1 VIEKLNRV
9 FEKLPPEQRDII
21 REAFTILIEEVI
33 NAVVKDNERIWQ
45 SIEKTW
51 QSMNERFERQER
63 ENERI
68 WQTIEKVWQAIE
80 KLEKTMKE
88 GFERQEKENERIWQ
102 AIKEGF
108 EKQAQENEKIW
119 QAIKE
124 GFERQE
130 KENQRIWQAIEEL
143 RKDMKEGFER
153 QEKENER
160 IWQTI
165 ERIWQS
171 IEKLEN
177 TMKEGF
183 EKQAQE
189 NEKIWQAIKE
199 GFERQ
204 EKENQRIWQAI
215 EEMRKSNEEQFK
227 RIWQAIEE
235 DRKSNEEQFKRI
247 WQAIE
252 KTNERLDKLILAF
265 EKAERR
271 NEQTRKQV
279 GVLTDNFGYLLEDR
293 AIRTLPK
300 LLKERYGF
308 EITEPLRRDFIEIN
322 GKYIEVNIYGKA
334 RKNEE
339 EFIIIVEAK
348 TRITNKAIIGFLEKC
363 NNFEGKQFRIMI
375 GYLITPKIKQ
385 ILENN
390 NVIFINSYE
399 LEL

>member
-1 VIEKLNRV
+1 LKGR
-9 FEKLPPEQRDII
+9 K
-21 REAFTILIEEVI
+21 
-33 NAVVKDNERIWQ
+33 
-45 SIEKTW
+45 
-51 QSMNERFERQER
+51 
-63 ENERI
+63 
-68 WQTIEKVWQAIE
+68 
-80 KLEKTMKE
+80 
-88 GFERQEKENERIWQ
+88 
-102 AIKEGF
+102 
-108 EKQAQENEKIW
+108 KIW
-119 QAIKE
+119 Q
-124 GFERQE
+124 
-130 KENQRIWQAIEEL
+130 N
-143 RKDMKEGFER
+143 
-153 QEKENER
+153 
-160 IWQTI
+160 I

-252 KTNERLDKLILAF
+252 KTNQRLDKLILAF
-265 EKAERR
+265 EKAEKR

-308 EITEPLRRDFIEIN
+308 EITEPLRRDFVEIN

-334 RKNEE
+334 RKN
-339 EFIIIVEAK
+339 
-348 TRITNKAIIGFLEKC
+348 
-363 NNFEGKQFRIMI
+363 
-375 GYLITPKIKQ
+375 
-385 ILENN
+385 
-390 NVIFINSYE
+390 NVIILRVSN
-399 LEL
+399 LE

>member
-1 VIEKLNRV
+1 MIEKLNRV
-9 FEKLPPEQRDII
+9 FEKLPPEHRDIM

-51 QSMNERFERQER
+51 QTMNER
-63 ENERI
+63 
-68 WQTIEKVWQAIE
+68 
-80 KLEKTMKE
+80 
-88 GFERQEKENERIWQ
+88 FERQEKENERIWQ

-108 EKQAQENEKIW
+108 ERQEKENQRIWQAIEELRKDMKEGFERQAQENEKIW

-153 QEKENER
+153 QEKENQR
-160 IWQTI
+160 IWQAI
-165 ERIWQS
+165 EEMR
-171 IEKLEN
+171 KD
-177 TMKEGF
+177 MKEGF

-215 EEMRKSNEEQFK
+215 EEMRKDMKEGFERQAKENE
-227 RIWQAIEE
+227 
-235 DRKSNEEQFKRI
+235 RI

-265 EKAERR
+265 EKAEKR

-279 GVLTDNFGYLLEDR
+279 GVLTDNFGYLLEGR

-308 EITEPLRRDFIEIN
+308 EIIEPLRRDFIEIN
-322 GKYIEVNIYGKA
+322 GKYIEVNIYGRA
-334 RKNEE
+334 RKNDE
-339 EFIIIVEAK
+339 EFIIIGEAK

-390 NVIFINSYE
+390 NIIFINSYE

>member
-1 VIEKLNRV
+1 MIEKLNRV
-9 FEKLPPEQRDII
+9 FEKLPPEHRDII

-33 NAVVKDNERIWQ
+33 NAVVKEIREGFKKQGEENERMWQNIERIWQ
-45 SIEKTW
+45 AIDRLTKSIEET
-51 QSMNERFERQER
+51 R
-63 ENERI
+63 
-68 WQTIEKVWQAIE
+68 
-80 KLEKTMKE
+80 KTMKE

-102 AIKEGF
+102 NIE
-108 EKQAQENEKIW
+108 
-119 QAIKE
+119 
-124 GFERQE
+124 
-130 KENQRIWQAIEEL
+130 RIWQAIEEL

-153 QEKENER
+153 Q
-160 IWQTI
+160 
-165 ERIWQS
+165 
-171 IEKLEN
+171 
-177 TMKEGF
+177 
-183 EKQAQE
+183 AQE
-189 NEKIWQAIKE
+189 NEK
-199 GFERQ
+199 
-204 EKENQRIWQAI
+204 
-215 EEMRKSNEEQFK
+215 
-227 RIWQAIEE
+227 
-235 DRKSNEEQFKRI
+235 I

-265 EKAERR
+265 EKAEKR

-308 EITEPLRRDFIEIN
+308 EIIEPLRRDFIEIN

-334 RKNEE
+334 RKNDE

-390 NVIFINSYE
+390 NIIFINSYE

>member
-1 VIEKLNRV
+1 MIEKLNRV
-9 FEKLPPEQRDII
+9 FEKLPPEHRDIM

-45 SIEKTW
+45 AIEKTW
-51 QSMNERFERQER
+51 QAMNER
-63 ENERI
+63 
-68 WQTIEKVWQAIE
+68 
-80 KLEKTMKE
+80 
-88 GFERQEKENERIWQ
+88 FERQEKENER
-102 AIKEGF
+102 
-108 EKQAQENEKIW
+108 IW

-143 RKDMKEGFER
+143 RKD
-153 QEKENER
+153 
-160 IWQTI
+160 
-165 ERIWQS
+165 
-171 IEKLEN
+171 
-177 TMKEGF
+177 MKEGF

-215 EEMRKSNEEQFK
+215 EEMRKDMKEGFERQAKENE
-227 RIWQAIEE
+227 
-235 DRKSNEEQFKRI
+235 RI

-265 EKAERR
+265 EKAEKR

-279 GVLTDNFGYLLEDR
+279 GVLTDNFGYLLEGR

-334 RKNEE
+334 RKNDE
-339 EFIIIVEAK
+339 EFIIIGEAK

-390 NVIFINSYE
+390 NIIFINSYE